1 LASNGA
7 EAGGFVKSDP
17 SLQNPDLQLHFAPL
31 LLDNHFIRTI
41 GHGHCLHVC
50 NLQPKSRGSVTLKSA
65 KPEDPPAIQF
75 NYCKHPDDL
84 DQMVKAVK
92 IGRKIV
98 SAESL
103 RRHTT
108 REHTPGIN
116 IQTDEEIKTFIRK
129 KAETIYHPVGTCK
142 MGTDELSVVDDH
154 LRVHGTENLRI
165 VDASVMPK
173 INSGNTHAT
182 VIAIADKASVLISSE
197 YR

>member
-65 KPEDPPAIQF
+65 KPEDP
-75 NYCKHPDDL
+75 L
-84 DQMVKAVK
+84 
-92 IGRKIV
+92 
-98 SAESL
+98 
-103 RRHTT
+103 
-108 REHTPGIN
+108 
-116 IQTDEEIKTFIRK
+116 QTDEEIKTFIRK